1 MTTCWKKKMNETAGT
16 CACGFVASSCDLI
29 PCRSKESG
37 VLKNDKCDCHK
48 YSNQV
53 CDVCQST
60 GSITDHPSHYN
71 KGIEVID
78 FVESWGLDFRYG
90 NVIKYTCRAPYKGHN
105 LDDLLKAKW
114 YLERLIREEERKHNN
129 AAEAAGRLGD
139 YINKINMRVPE

>member
-29 PCRSKESG
+29 PCRGKESG
-37 VLKNDKCDCHK
+37 VLKNDTNDSDKI
-48 YSNQV
+48 
-53 CDVCQST
+53 T